1 MSHAFSGCC
10 NLSGILSELE
20 GKAETVPTT
29 KPMAKKL
36 SQLANRK
43 KAIIAK
49 AAAKAAAA
57 KSSAVGKASAKAS
70 AAKAA
75 VPAKAPHVAK
85 AKATAAKAA
94 VPAKAPPVAKAK
106 APAAKAKAFFVAP
119 TAKCAAAPAKCA
131 AAPAKCAAAA
141 SKAPATKAGAK
152 APAEKNMSRKCVHSR
167 AYKAAAKTAKE
178 EGLDAA
184 QVSKAACAA
193 GKLATRQWDEQFGC
207 PPESDS
213 NSNSD

>member
-10 NLSGILSELE
+10 GLSGILSELE
-20 GKAETVPTT
+20 GKADTVPTT

-131 AAPAKCAAAA
+131 AAA

-178 EGLDAA
+178 EGLDAT
-184 QVSKAACAA
+184 QISKAACAA

>member
-131 AAPAKCAAAA
+131 AAA

-178 EGLDAA
+178 EGLDAT
-184 QVSKAACAA
+184 QISKAACAA

>member
-1 MSHAFSGCC
+1 MSHAFSGCSG
-10 NLSGILSELE
+10 LSEILSELE
-20 GKAETVPTT
+20 GKADTVPTT

-57 KSSAVGKASAKAS
+57 KSSAVGKPSAKA
-70 AAKAA
+70 
-75 VPAKAPHVAK
+75 P
-85 AKATAAKAA
+85 AAKAA

-119 TAKCAAAPAKCA
+119 TAKCA

-167 AYKAAAKTAKE
+167 AYKAAAKTAKD

-193 GKLATRQWDEQFGC
+193 GKVANRQWDEQFGQGSQNC
-207 PPESDS
+207 PSE
-213 NSNSD
+213 SNSD

>member
-75 VPAKAPHVAK
+75 VPAKAPPVAK
-85 AKATAAKAA
+85 AKAPAAKAA
-94 VPAKAPPVAKAK
+94 VPAKAPPV
-106 APAAKAKAFFVAP
+106 AKAFFVAP